1 MSRKKIE
8 RAKFATCFWSKVWC
22 RRSWVIPMVL
32 RTETSDQNTSR
43 TQRVTSHVTLFD
55 FKNMHSTS
63 CGTSSSLPSIS
74 AKEGLIFRLKEA
86 ARIRTENMQLSKFAN
101 SLINSFQQNQTC
113 QFESRVATPKK
124 KCCLLKWYFRNLYGW
139 SGVNASVIDTVFSM
153 SHVAHER
160 ARLKIRNRPMAV
172 DKTKKHMFIPK
183 KCAKG
188 CCHSTVST
196 KNHVQQNCVHVSIWW
211 LEHVPAN
218 VPFLSSL
225 HLQKTFAFCP
235 KNPSVYYTVIL
246 MACAHFLVRV
256 AHNKLKDR
264 ITPHVNFFQ

>member
-1 MSRKKIE
+1 
-8 RAKFATCFWSKVWC
+8 
-22 RRSWVIPMVL
+22 
-32 RTETSDQNTSR
+32 
-43 TQRVTSHVTLFD
+43 
-55 FKNMHSTS
+55 
-63 CGTSSSLPSIS
+63 
-74 AKEGLIFRLKEA
+74 
-86 ARIRTENMQLSKFAN
+86 
-101 SLINSFQQNQTC
+101 
-113 QFESRVATPKK
+113 
-124 KCCLLKWYFRNLYGW
+124 
-139 SGVNASVIDTVFSM
+139 M

-235 KNPSVYYTVIL
+235 KNPSVYYSHFDGMCSL
-246 MACAHFLVRV
+246 FGACCPQQIKGPDNPTCQLLPNSSQRKAKMGWERQERG
-256 AHNKLKDR
+256 KR
-264 ITPHVNFFQ
+264 W